1 MNFSVAL
8 ARHWRRKSPVSVL
21 LIPLAGLYG
30 AIIFLRR
37 WAYRLG
43 ICSIYRSR
51 VPVVIV
57 GNLTVGGTGKTPVV
71 IALTHALR
79 QRGWRPGIVSRGYK
93 GRASRAQRVSVDSKP
108 DEVGDESILLAQKSG
123 VPVAVCPR
131 RVEAVKLLEATEVDV
146 ILSDDGLQH
155 LALARAAEIALWG
168 GFGNGLL
175 IPAGPMRETRG
186 RLQSVDL
193 VLGPEEAPTLHTF
206 TSTLG
211 NAINLVSGERLTLE
225 AFAGET
231 VVAIAGI
238 ARPERFFEALKDRS
252 IEVSEK
258 VFPDHHRFIAQ
269 DIPPA
274 ATVLMT
280 EKDAVKCRPFAQP
293 NWWAVEL
300 QCELPDEFIDRLEE
314 LLRQKDG
321 R

>member
-43 ICSIYRSR
+43 IFSTYCSA

-93 GRASRAQRVSVDSKP
+93 GTASGAQRVSVDSNP
-108 DEVGDESILLAQKSG
+108 GEVGDESILLAQKSG
-123 VPVAVCPR
+123 APVAVCPR
-131 RVEAVKLLEATEVDV
+131 RSEAVKLLEATGVDV

-155 LALARAAEIALWG
+155 LALARVAEIALWG

-175 IPAGPMRETRG
+175 IPAGPMRETQG

-193 VLGPEEAPTLHTF
+193 VLGPEDTPTPYNF

-211 NAINLVSGERLTLE
+211 NAINLVSGESLTLDR
-225 AFAGET
+225 FAGET

-238 ARPERFFEALKDRS
+238 AHPERFFEALKDRS

-258 VFPDHHRFIAQ
+258 VFPDHHRFIAE

-300 QCELPDEFIDRLEE
+300 QCELPDEFIDRLDE
-314 LLRQKDG
+314 LLRQKDA